1 MLKIIF
7 MGTPKFA
14 LPSLKA
20 LYESDF
26 IEILSV
32 VTKPDEPRG
41 RGMRH
46 MPPPIKT
53 AAEKLGLKVY
63 QPKRVSSPKFI
74 PKLREMAP
82 DVIVVVA
89 YGQILKPEVLEIPLK
104 GCVNLHPSLLPRYRG
119 PAPIQWA
126 IINGEEETGVTVMFL
141 DEGEDTGDIIAQRRV
156 RIGEGDTA
164 ETLHDRLSQIG
175 AQLLVEVLRDMD
187 RGKVSRRRQDHAQ
200 ATYAPKLKKEDGHID
215 WTADSA
221 RICNLIR
228 GTKPWPGAYSYLQD
242 GRMIKI
248 HEAISSQ
255 PDEGPEVDLEPGQ
268 IYVSPRN
275 DLFVR
280 TGDGWV
286 RLLSVQ
292 PEGKRR
298 MSGPDF
304 VNGYRV
310 KTGDRLR

>member
-26 IEILSV
+26 VEILSV

-41 RGMRH
+41 RGMKL
-46 MPPPIKT
+46 MPSPVKRM
-53 AAEKLGLKVY
+53 AEELGLKVY
-63 QPKRVSSPKFI
+63 QPKRASSPKFVS
-74 PKLREMAP
+74 KLREMSP

-89 YGQILKPEVLEIPLK
+89 YGQILRREVLEIPSR
-104 GCVNLHPSLLPRYRG
+104 GCVNLHPSLLPKYRG

-126 IINGEEETGVTVMFL
+126 IINGEKETGVTVMFL
-141 DEGEDTGDIIAQRRV
+141 DEGEDTGDIIAQKRV
-156 RIGEGDTA
+156 KIEEGETA
-164 ETLHDRLSQIG
+164 ETLYDRLSRIG

-187 RGKVSRRRQDHAQ
+187 RGEVNRRAQDHSQ
-200 ATYAPKLKKEDGHID
+200 ATYAPKLRRKDGRID
-215 WTADSA
+215 WSADSD

-228 GTKPWPGAYSYLQD
+228 GMKPWPGTYSHLHN

-248 HEAISSQ
+248 HEAISSS
-255 PDEGPEVDLEPGQ
+255 PEEEPEIELEPGQ
-268 IYVSPRN
+268 IYISPHN
-275 DLFVR
+275 DLFVK

-286 RLLSVQ
+286 KLLSLQ

-298 MSGPDF
+298 MSGLDF
-304 VNGYRV
+304 VNGYKV